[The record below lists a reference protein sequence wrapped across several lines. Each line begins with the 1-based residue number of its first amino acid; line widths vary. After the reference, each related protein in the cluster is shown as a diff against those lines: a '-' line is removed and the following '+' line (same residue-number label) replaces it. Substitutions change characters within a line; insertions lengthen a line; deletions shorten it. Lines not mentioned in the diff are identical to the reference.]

1 MPNFLDD
8 LSVYNAKAALVISQ
22 ATADGNTDR
31 ANMMSSLKST
41 ANNTALSET
50 VRLNALTALIN
61 FGSLLDIPLPP
72 YFPLTTTFADTQ
84 TYVGIHDDLTGI
96 QGGAP
101 GEYYHLTLSERNA
114 IANAASVG
122 DISFAGLTGVYTDN
136 ASLVNG
142 FAGKQNSLSGPGS
155 LSFVKI
161 TGTTI
166 SYDNST
172 YLSTI
177 SGIAA
182 GGELTGTF
190 PNPALSNAAVIGKV
204 LTGWNGSVSPAA
216 ISSADSILSALQK
229 LNANINDVIANPS
242 GVASVALTTNSG
254 GVFTTTST
262 PQTGA
267 ATLDVSLN
275 SQSASRFLA
284 SPTSASGVPTFRAF
298 SVTDLP
304 NSGATAGTYGSST
317 FIPQIVVDAKGR
329 ITSISS
335 VASAS
340 GGQVNSVNLS
350 IPSIFGTVTNTGTA
364 VDPILTYGLAN
375 QSANLVF
382 AGPATGAATTPS
394 FRALVS
400 DDIPSLAI
408 SKITGLN
415 ATLSTFLTNNL
426 SDGTIWVGNVSNGA
440 QMRTLTGDVTLSNT
454 GVTTIGPS
462 KVQYSMIQDVTAQTL
477 LGRYELT
484 NGVVQQI
491 NLNATDFVLD
501 DITGELSLAVPVA
514 PVVTTKGDLL
524 SFNTVQDRLPSSNV
538 DGDIL
543 MVYNAASNGFGLQWN
558 TIIGDVSVIDASTGE
573 IRIDSGAVTLAKMA
587 NLAANSI
594 IGNNTGSSA
603 TPIALTGTQVTAM
616 LDLFSTS
623 TGTKGLVPGSNG
635 VGATYFL
642 DATGAWSQPA
652 GGGGTTTNAL
662 TIGSGLSGTA
672 ATFNGS
678 AAVTVS
684 LNVGNANTWTALQ
697 TFRSNIYLGEVGA
710 ASGSARFLGS
720 TSGYVI
726 LQAPAAPNN
735 QTYTL
740 PTAYPAANSGYYLT
754 STTGGT
760 LSWAAVSG
768 TGDVTGPASSTADGI
783 VLFNGT
789 TGKIIK
795 DSGVTFPIGVSNGG
809 IGITSGT
816 SGGVLYFNSTSSLA
830 SSGLLAA
837 NALMVGGGAGVAPS
851 TITTGTGVV
860 TALGIA
866 VGTAGSFVVNGG
878 ALGTPLSGT
887 LTNATGLP
895 LSTGVTGTL
904 PVTNGGTGITTATAY
919 AVICAGTT
927 STGAF
932 QNVSGVGTA
941 GQVLTSNGAGAL
953 PTWQTAAGGATSL
966 TTLSA
971 STANA
976 SINNANSLITWNWN
990 SNTTVNAFALSS
1002 TSLTTGSLLA
1012 VSQATSAFTGNLVS
1026 VTSTGVTTGNLLSLG
1041 ISGSTATSADNIS
1054 ITNTA
1059 TTNTSG
1065 RGIDV
1070 SISGATNS
1078 GNTFAAVLS
1087 NTKTGTT
1094 STNTAVQLT
1103 ASGGTTNY
1111 AIDVTAGI
1119 SRFAAGTG
1127 ATPQLILTPSSA
1139 AGGTTFTG
1147 TVNGSIWYDTNS
1159 TGTANSSL
1167 TLYKDTSWT
1176 KILTLE
1182 RNPDLATGSG
1192 NGVVIA
1198 DVNGTLSKSAD
1209 LTALGVYAQTNSIT
1223 AITTGTGSLIGTL
1236 VGSATLPTNFFGSGK
1251 TIEMLFA
1258 GLISTAASGGPSVAI
1273 DFKITDGTT
1282 TVTLGTITY
1291 DTTNLSGRVYMADIE
1306 LTCRTSGSNP
1316 TFGICGQMIV
1326 NHTAKDQETV
1336 FITPGSVTATGLNTS
1351 SALTLQLTATW
1362 TNPGATSSIDTRVNY
1377 CQYIN

>member
-1 MPNFLDD
+1 MPYNNFLDD
-8 LSVYNAKAALVISQ
+8 LSQYNAKAAIVISQ
-22 ATADGNTDR
+22 ASADGNTDK

-41 ANNTALSET
+41 ANNTTLSET

-61 FGSLLDIPLPP
+61 LGGLLDIPLPP
-72 YFPLTTTFADTQ
+72 YFPLTTTYANTQ
-84 TYVGIHDDLTGI
+84 TYVGIHDDLTGL

-101 GEYYHLTLSERNA
+101 GDYQHLTTAERNA
-114 IANAASVG
+114 IANAATTG
-122 DISFAGLTGVYTDN
+122 DITWANLSGSYTDN
-136 ASLVNG
+136 VP
-142 FAGKQNSLSGPGS
+142 FATQFNAKQDALTGPGY
-155 LSFVKI
+155 VKMVGGVV
-161 TGTTI
+161 T
-166 SYDNST
+166 YDTST
-172 YLSTI
+172 FLTTI

-190 PNPALSNAAVIGKV
+190 PNPGLSNAAVISKV

-254 GVFTTTST
+254 GVFTTTTT

-298 SVTDLP
+298 SATDLP

-400 DDIPSLAI
+400 DDMPSLAI
-408 SKITGLN
+408 SKITGLS

-454 GVTTIGPS
+454 GVTTIGPA

-543 MVYNAASNGFGLQWN
+543 MVYNTASNGFGLQWN

-594 IGNNTGSSA
+594 IGNNTGSAA

-642 DATGAWSQPA
+642 NATGAWSQPA

-740 PTAYPAANSGYYLT
+740 PTAYPAAASGYYLT
-754 STTGGT
+754 SNTSGT

-904 PVTNGGTGITTATAY
+904 PVANGGTGQTSYTDGQLLIGNTATSGLTKATLT
-919 AVICAGTT
+919 AGSNITIT
-927 STGAF
+927 NGNGSITIASTGGGGGSSAL
-932 QNVSGVGTA
+932 SAITAATA
-941 GQVLTSNGAGAL
+941 GNT
-953 PTWQTAAGGATSL
+953 
-966 TTLSA
+966 
-971 STANA
+971 
-976 SINNANSLITWNWN
+976 INNANFAQEWQWNTIAGGN
-990 SNTTVNAFALSS
+990 GFYISS
-1002 TSLTTGSLLA
+1002 TSTVAASNTQTLFRVALSGTN
-1012 VSQATSAFTGNLVS
+1012 ATSTQTTYAGQISNSHAGTA
-1026 VTSTGVTTGNLLSLG
+1026 STNVALSLSATNGTTINYALDVLAG
-1041 ISGSTATSADNIS
+1041 IVRMAASTAAVPHMVFTPG
-1054 ITNTA
+1054 TA
-1059 TTNTSG
+1059 
-1065 RGIDV
+1065 
-1070 SISGATNS
+1070 A
-1078 GNTFAAVLS
+1078 L
-1087 NTKTGTT
+1087 TGTT
-1094 STNTAVQLT
+1094 NGMLSYATVSSNSSFYLYKDSAVTKLIT
-1103 ASGGTTNY
+1103 LDRNP
-1111 AIDVTAGI
+1111 D
-1119 SRFAAGTG
+1119 FATG
-1127 ATPQLILTPSSA
+1127 ATSGVIVSDA
-1139 AGGTTFTG
+1139 
-1147 TVNGSIWYDTNS
+1147 
-1159 TGTANSSL
+1159 
-1167 TLYKDTSWT
+1167 
-1176 KILTLE
+1176 
-1182 RNPDLATGSG
+1182 SG
-1192 NGVVIA
+1192 NL
-1198 DVNGTLSKSAD
+1198 TKSAD
-1209 LTALGVYAQTNSIT
+1209 LTALGIFAQTSTVTVANTTTTTTLLGTLTGSSTLPANFFGQGKTIVVFVSGTYNCTTGGPTCAIALTIGGVAMGTVTLSHSNTITTGYYEAQFVLTCRTTGATGTIQYSGAAQLNTGVAAAAGFFQNSTTSGSVDTTGTLAVGLTATWSSANASNSIT
-1223 AITTGTGSLIGTL
+1223 AS
-1236 VGSATLPTNFFGSGK
+1236 
-1251 TIEMLFA
+1251 
-1258 GLISTAASGGPSVAI
+1258 
-1273 DFKITDGTT
+1273 
-1282 TVTLGTITY
+1282 
-1291 DTTNLSGRVYMADIE
+1291 
-1306 LTCRTSGSNP
+1306 
-1316 TFGICGQMIV
+1316 IV
-1326 NHTAKDQETV
+1326 NAYY
-1336 FITPGSVTATGLNTS
+1336 LN
-1351 SALTLQLTATW
+1351 
-1362 TNPGATSSIDTRVNY
+1362 
-1377 CQYIN
+1377 

>member
-1 MPNFLDD
+1 MPYNNFLDS
-8 LSVYNAKAALVISQ
+8 LSEYNAKAAIVISQ

-41 ANNTALSET
+41 ANNTTLSET

-61 FGSLLDIPLPP
+61 FGGLLDIPLPP
-72 YFPLTTTFADTQ
+72 YFPLTTTFANTQ
-84 TYVGIHDDLTGI
+84 TYIGVHDDLTGL

-142 FAGKQNSLSGPGS
+142 FAGKQAALSGTG
-155 LSFVKI
+155 FVKI
-161 TGTTI
+161 SGTTI

-182 GGELTGTF
+182 GGELSGTY
-190 PNPALSNAAVIGKV
+190 PNPALSNAAVISKV

-254 GVFTTTST
+254 GVFTTTTT

-298 SVTDLP
+298 SATDLP

-329 ITSISS
+329 ITSVSS

-350 IPSIFGTVTNTGTA
+350 IPAIFGPVTNTGTA

-382 AGPATGAATTPS
+382 AGPASGAATTPS
-394 FRALVS
+394 FRSLVS

-408 SKITGLN
+408 SKITGLS

-440 QMRTLTGDVTLSNT
+440 QMRTLSGDVTLSNA

-484 NGVVQQI
+484 NGNVQQI
-491 NLNATDFVLD
+491 NLNATHFVLD
-501 DITGELSLAVPVA
+501 DITGELSLANPVA

-538 DGDIL
+538 DGDLL
-543 MVYNAASNGFGLQWN
+543 MVYNTASNGFGLQWN
-558 TIIGDVSVIDASTGE
+558 TINGDVTVTDASTGE
-573 IRIDSGAVTLAKMA
+573 ITIANSAVTLAKMA
-587 NLAANSI
+587 NLPVDTI
-594 IGNNTGSSA
+594 IGNNLSLGV
-603 TPIALTGTQVTAM
+603 PKALSVTEVTAM
-616 LDLFSTS
+616 LNLFSPS

-635 VGATYFL
+635 VGATYYL
-642 DATGAWSQPA
+642 DATGAWSVPA
-652 GGGGTTTNAL
+652 GGGGGGTTTFAL

-684 LNVGNANTWTALQ
+684 LNTGNANTWTALQ
-697 TFRSNIYLGEVGA
+697 TFRNNIYLGEVSG

-726 LQAPAAPNN
+726 LQAPAAPAN

-740 PTAYPAANSGYYLT
+740 PTAYPAASSGYYLT

-768 TGDVTGPASSTADGI
+768 TGDVVGPAGATPNAI
-783 VLFNGT
+783 AVFNGG
-789 TGKIIK
+789 TGLIIK
-795 DSGVTFPIGVSNGG
+795 DSGVTFPIGVNNGG

-816 SGGVLYFNSTSSLA
+816 SGGMLYFDTTTSLSST
-830 SSGLLAA
+830 GLLAA
-837 NALMVGGGAGVAPS
+837 NALMVGGGAGISPS

-860 TALGIA
+860 TALGVNI
-866 VGTAGSFVVNGG
+866 GTAGSFVVNGG

-887 LTNATGLP
+887 LTSCTGLP

-904 PVTNGGTGITTATAY
+904 PVANGGTGQTTYTDGQLLIGNTATGGLSKATLTAGTNITITNGNGSITIAASGGGGSTTLNSILAATAANTPINNANFAQEWQWNTLAGGTGFSLTSTSTAATGQTQTLFNIGLSGTNGTAGQSTY
-919 AVICAGTT
+919 AAKISNTHAGTT
-927 STGAF
+927 ST
-932 QNVSGVGTA
+932 NY
-941 GQVLTSNGAGAL
+941 AL
-953 PTWQTAAGGATSL
+953 
-966 TTLSA
+966 
-971 STANA
+971 
-976 SINNANSLITWNWN
+976 
-990 SNTTVNAFALSS
+990 
-1002 TSLTTGSLLA
+1002 
-1012 VSQATSAFTGNLVS
+1012 
-1026 VTSTGVTTGNLLSLG
+1026 
-1041 ISGSTATSADNIS
+1041 
-1054 ITNTA
+1054 
-1059 TTNTSG
+1059 
-1065 RGIDV
+1065 
-1070 SISGATNS
+1070 
-1078 GNTFAAVLS
+1078 
-1087 NTKTGTT
+1087 
-1094 STNTAVQLT
+1094 QLT
-1103 ASGGTTNY
+1103 ASGGTTINY
-1111 AIDVTAGI
+1111 ALDVTAGI
-1119 SRFAAGTG
+1119 SRFAAGT
-1127 ATPQLILTPSSA
+1127 ASFPQLILTPSSA

-1147 TVNGSIWYDTNS
+1147 ITNGSLWSDTNTTTS
-1159 TGTANSSL
+1159 TSAL
-1167 TLYKDTSWT
+1167 TLYKDSSPTRLLT
-1176 KILTLE
+1176 KD
-1182 RNPDLATGSG
+1182 RNPDFVTSSTSG
-1192 NGVVIA
+1192 VIVSDA
-1198 DVNGTLSKSAD
+1198 NGTLTKSAD
-1209 LTALGVYAQTNSIT
+1209 LTALGVYAQTNTIT

-1251 TIEMLFA
+1251 TIEILFA

-1282 TVTLGTITY
+1282 TVTLGTMTY

-1316 TFGICGQMIV
+1316 TFGVCGQMIV
-1326 NHTAKDQETV
+1326 NHTAKNQETV
-1336 FITPGSVTATGLNTS
+1336 FITPGSVTGTSLNTS
-1351 SALTLQLTATW
+1351 SALTLHLTATW

>member
-1 MPNFLDD
+1 MPYNNFLDS
-8 LSVYNAKAALVISQ
+8 LSEYNAKAAIVISQ

-41 ANNTALSET
+41 ANNTTLSET

-61 FGSLLDIPLPP
+61 FGGLLDIPLPP
-72 YFPLTTTFADTQ
+72 YFPLTTTFANTQ
-84 TYVGIHDDLTGI
+84 TYIGVHDDLTGL

-142 FAGKQNSLSGPGS
+142 FAGKQAALSGTG
-155 LSFVKI
+155 FVKI
-161 TGTTI
+161 SGTTI

-182 GGELTGTF
+182 GGELSGTY
-190 PNPALSNAAVIGKV
+190 PNPALSNAAVISKV

-254 GVFTTTST
+254 GVFTTTTT

-298 SVTDLP
+298 SATDLP

-329 ITSISS
+329 ITSVSS

-350 IPSIFGTVTNTGTA
+350 IPAIFGPVTNTGTA

-382 AGPATGAATTPS
+382 AGPASGAATTPS
-394 FRALVS
+394 FRSLVS

-408 SKITGLN
+408 SKITGLS

-440 QMRTLTGDVTLSNT
+440 QMRTLSGDVTLSNA

-484 NGVVQQI
+484 NGNVQQI
-491 NLNATDFVLD
+491 NLNATHFVLD
-501 DITGELSLAVPVA
+501 DITGELSLANPVA

-538 DGDIL
+538 DGDLL
-543 MVYNAASNGFGLQWN
+543 MVYNTASNGFGLQWN
-558 TIIGDVSVIDASTGE
+558 TINGDVTVTDASTGE
-573 IRIDSGAVTLAKMA
+573 ITIANSAVTLAKMA
-587 NLAANSI
+587 NLPVDTI
-594 IGNNTGSSA
+594 IGNNLSLGV
-603 TPIALTGTQVTAM
+603 PKALSVTEVTAM
-616 LDLFSTS
+616 LNLFSPS

-635 VGATYFL
+635 VGATYYL
-642 DATGAWSQPA
+642 DATGAWSVPA
-652 GGGGTTTNAL
+652 GGGGGGTTTFAL

-684 LNVGNANTWTALQ
+684 LNTGNANTWTALQ
-697 TFRSNIYLGEVGA
+697 TFRNNIYLGEVSG

-726 LQAPAAPNN
+726 LQAPAAPAN

-740 PTAYPAANSGYYLT
+740 PTAYPAASSGYYLT

-768 TGDVTGPASSTADGI
+768 TGDVVGPAGATPNAI
-783 VLFNGT
+783 AVFNGG
-789 TGKIIK
+789 TGLIIK
-795 DSGVTFPIGVSNGG
+795 DSGVTFPIGVNNGG

-816 SGGVLYFNSTSSLA
+816 SGGMLYFDTTTSLSST
-830 SSGLLAA
+830 GLLAA
-837 NALMVGGGAGVAPS
+837 NALMVGGGAGISPS

-860 TALGIA
+860 TALGVNI
-866 VGTAGSFVVNGG
+866 GTAGSFVVNGG

-887 LTNATGLP
+887 LTSCTGLP

-904 PVTNGGTGITTATAY
+904 PVANGGTGQTSYTDGQLLIGNTATGGLSKATLTAGTNITITNGNGSITIAASGGGGSTTLNSILAATAANTPINNANFAQEWQWNTLAGGTGFSLTSTSTAATGQTQTLFNIGLSGTNGTAGQSTY
-919 AVICAGTT
+919 AAKISNTHAGTT
-927 STGAF
+927 ST
-932 QNVSGVGTA
+932 NY
-941 GQVLTSNGAGAL
+941 AL
-953 PTWQTAAGGATSL
+953 
-966 TTLSA
+966 
-971 STANA
+971 
-976 SINNANSLITWNWN
+976 
-990 SNTTVNAFALSS
+990 
-1002 TSLTTGSLLA
+1002 
-1012 VSQATSAFTGNLVS
+1012 
-1026 VTSTGVTTGNLLSLG
+1026 
-1041 ISGSTATSADNIS
+1041 
-1054 ITNTA
+1054 
-1059 TTNTSG
+1059 
-1065 RGIDV
+1065 
-1070 SISGATNS
+1070 
-1078 GNTFAAVLS
+1078 
-1087 NTKTGTT
+1087 
-1094 STNTAVQLT
+1094 QLT
-1103 ASGGTTNY
+1103 ASGGTTINY
-1111 AIDVTAGI
+1111 ALDVTAGI
-1119 SRFAAGTG
+1119 SRFAAGT
-1127 ATPQLILTPSSA
+1127 ASFPQLILTPSSA

-1147 TVNGSIWYDTNS
+1147 ITNGSLWYDTNTTTS
-1159 TGTANSSL
+1159 TSAL
-1167 TLYKDTSWT
+1167 TLYKDSSPTRLLT
-1176 KILTLE
+1176 KD
-1182 RNPDLATGSG
+1182 RNPDFVTSSTSG
-1192 NGVVIA
+1192 VIVSDA
-1198 DVNGTLSKSAD
+1198 NGTLTKSAD
-1209 LTALGVYAQTNSIT
+1209 LTALGVYAQTNTIT

-1251 TIEMLFA
+1251 TIEILFA

-1282 TVTLGTITY
+1282 TVTLGTMTY

-1316 TFGICGQMIV
+1316 TFGVCGQMIV
-1326 NHTAKDQETV
+1326 NHTAKNQETV
-1336 FITPGSVTATGLNTS
+1336 FITPGSVTGTSLNTS
-1351 SALTLQLTATW
+1351 SALTLHLTATW

>member
-1 MPNFLDD
+1 MATFLSD
-8 LSVYNAKAALVISQ
+8 LPEYNAKAALVISEV
-22 ATADGNTDR
+22 ALAGDTAK

-41 ANNTALSET
+41 ANDTTLSQA

-61 FGSLLDIPLPP
+61 IGNLLDVALPP
-72 YFPLTTTFADTQ
+72 YFPVVVQYANTQ
-84 TYVGIHDDLTGI
+84 TYVGIHNDLTGL
-96 QGGAP
+96 QGGGP
-101 GEYYHLTLSERNA
+101 GEYYHLTAAEKNDILNKVSPSQLRFANLTDSPNNNPLLNAELGNKQDALLGTGLVRSTAGTITYDTNVYLTTVSGPAGGDLSGTYPDPT
-114 IANAASVG
+114 ITASV
-122 DISFAGLTGVYTDN
+122 IM
-136 ASLVNG
+136 
-142 FAGKQNSLSGPGS
+142 GKQMSGW
-155 LSFVKI
+155 
-161 TGTTI
+161 
-166 SYDNST
+166 
-172 YLSTI
+172 
-177 SGIAA
+177 
-182 GGELTGTF
+182 
-190 PNPALSNAAVIGKV
+190 NPAYPSG
-204 LTGWNGSVSPAA
+204 TGA
-216 ISSADSILSALQK
+216 ITAADSLLTAIQK
-229 LNANINDVIANPS
+229 LNASVNAISPS
-242 GVASVALTTNSG
+242 GVSSVSLTMPSSVFSYTNVPASGAVAL
-254 GVFTTTST
+254 
-262 PQTGA
+262 GA
-267 ATLDVSLN
+267 AFI
-275 SQSASRFLA
+275 SQSANTFLA
-284 SPTSASGVPTFRAF
+284 APNGTSGTPSFRAM
-298 SVTDLP
+298 VPDDVP
-304 NSGATAGTYGSST
+304 NLGISPAGTYGGGSPLQ
-317 FIPQIVVDAKGR
+317 IPIITVDAKGR
-329 ITSISS
+329 VTSATT
-335 VASAS
+335 VAATGS
-340 GGQVNSVNLS
+340 
-350 IPSIFGTVTNTGTA
+350 GTVTSVGIDPPSYIVAGSPVTSSGDITLAWDNTISPNM
-364 VDPILTYGLAN
+364 VL
-375 QSANLVF
+375 
-382 AGPATGAATTPS
+382 AGPASGVSTAAPI
-394 FRALVS
+394 FRSLVS
-400 DDIPSLAI
+400 DDIPYLAI

-440 QMRTLTGDVTLSNT
+440 QMRTLTGDVTLSNA

-587 NLAANSI
+587 NIAANSI

-603 TPIALTGTQVTAM
+603 TPLELTGSDVTAM
-616 LDLFSTS
+616 LDLFSIS
-623 TGTKGLVPGSNG
+623 TTTKGLVPGANG
-635 VGATYFL
+635 VGATYYL
-642 DATGAWSQPA
+642 DALGNWSQPA

-697 TFRSNIYLGEVGA
+697 TFRNNIYLGEAGG

-754 STTGGT
+754 STTSGT

-768 TGDVTGPASSTADGI
+768 TGDVVGPTGATANAI
-783 VLFNGT
+783 AIFNGT
-789 TGKIIK
+789 TGLIIK

-816 SGGVLYFNSTSSLA
+816 SGGMLYFDSTSSLA

-904 PVTNGGTGITTATAY
+904 PVSNGGTGITTATAY

>member
-1 MPNFLDD
+1 MPYNNFLDS
-8 LSVYNAKAALVISQ
+8 LSEYNAKAAIVISQ

-41 ANNTALSET
+41 ANNTTLSET

-61 FGSLLDIPLPP
+61 FGGLLDIPLPP
-72 YFPLTTTFADTQ
+72 YFPLTTTFANTQ
-84 TYVGIHDDLTGI
+84 TYIGVHDDLTGL

-142 FAGKQNSLSGPGS
+142 FAGKQAALSGTG
-155 LSFVKI
+155 FVKI
-161 TGTTI
+161 SGTTI

-182 GGELTGTF
+182 GGELSGTY
-190 PNPALSNAAVIGKV
+190 PNPALSNAAVISKV

-254 GVFTTTST
+254 GVFTTTTT

-298 SVTDLP
+298 SATDLP

-329 ITSISS
+329 ITSVSS

-350 IPSIFGTVTNTGTA
+350 IPAIFGPVTNTGTA

-382 AGPATGAATTPS
+382 AGPASGAATTSS
-394 FRALVS
+394 FRSLVS

-408 SKITGLN
+408 SKITGLS

-440 QMRTLTGDVTLSNT
+440 QMRTLSGDVTLSNA

-491 NLNATDFVLD
+491 NLNVTDFVLD
-501 DITGELSLAVPVA
+501 DITGELSLASPVA

-538 DGDIL
+538 DGDLL
-543 MVYNAASNGFGLQWN
+543 MVYNTASNGFGLQWN
-558 TIIGDVSVIDASTGE
+558 TVNGDVTVTDASTGE
-573 IRIDSGAVTLAKMA
+573 ITIANSAVTLAKMA
-587 NLAANSI
+587 NLPVDTI
-594 IGNNTGSSA
+594 IGNNLSLGV
-603 TPIALTGTQVTAM
+603 PKALSVTEVTAM
-616 LDLFSTS
+616 LNLFSPS

-635 VGATYFL
+635 VGATYYL
-642 DATGAWSQPA
+642 DATGAWSVPA
-652 GGGGTTTNAL
+652 GGGGGGTTTFAL

-684 LNVGNANTWTALQ
+684 LNTGNANTWTALQ
-697 TFRSNIYLGEVGA
+697 TFRNNIYLGEVGA

-726 LQAPAAPNN
+726 LQAPAAPAN

-740 PTAYPAANSGYYLT
+740 PTAYPAASSGYYLT

-768 TGDVTGPASSTADGI
+768 TGDVVGPAGATPNAI
-783 VLFNGT
+783 AVFNGS
-789 TGKIIK
+789 TGLIIK
-795 DSGVTFPIGVSNGG
+795 DSGVTFPIGVNNGG

-816 SGGVLYFNSTSSLA
+816 SGGMLYFDTTTSLSST
-830 SSGLLAA
+830 GLLAA
-837 NALMVGGGAGVAPS
+837 NALIVGGGAGISPS

-860 TALGIA
+860 TALGVNI
-866 VGTAGSFVVNGG
+866 GTAGSFVVNGG

-904 PVTNGGTGITTATAY
+904 PVANGGTGQTTYTDGQLLIGNTTGNTLTKATL
-919 AVICAGTT
+919 
-927 STGAF
+927 
-932 QNVSGVGTA
+932 TA
-941 GQVLTSNGAGAL
+941 GSGITITNGAGSITIAATGGGGSTTL
-953 PTWQTAAGGATSL
+953 NSITAA
-966 TTLSA
+966 
-971 STANA
+971 TAANTP
-976 SINNANSLITWNWN
+976 INNANFAQEWQWNTLGSGN
-990 SNTTVNAFALSS
+990 GFYLSS
-1002 TSLTTGSLLA
+1002 TSTAAASNTQTLFRVA
-1012 VSQATSAFTGNLVS
+1012 
-1026 VTSTGVTTGNLLSLG
+1026 LSG
-1041 ISGSTATSADNIS
+1041 AN
-1054 ITNTA
+1054 A
-1059 TTNTSG
+1059 TTTQS
-1065 RGIDV
+1065 
-1070 SISGATNS
+1070 
-1078 GNTFAAVLS
+1078 TFAGVLS
-1087 NTKTGTT
+1087 NTHTGTS
-1094 STNTAVQLT
+1094 STNYALQLT

-1111 AIDVTAGI
+1111 ALDVTAGI
-1119 SRFAAGTG
+1119 VRMAAST
-1127 ATPQLILTPSSA
+1127 ASVPHMVFTP
-1139 AGGTTFTG
+1139 
-1147 TVNGSIWYDTNS
+1147 
-1159 TGTANSSL
+1159 GTAALTGSTNGMLSYATVSSNSSFYL
-1167 TLYKDTSWT
+1167 WKDSAVTKLITLD
-1176 KILTLE
+1176 
-1182 RNPDLATGSG
+1182 RNPDFVTSSTSG
-1192 NGVVIA
+1192 VIVSDA
-1198 DVNGTLSKSAD
+1198 NGTLTKSAD
-1209 LTALGVYAQTNSIT
+1209 LTALGIFAQSSTVTVANTTT
-1223 AITTGTGSLIGTL
+1223 ATTLLGTL
-1236 VGSATLPTNFFGSGK
+1236 TGSATLPANFFGVGK
-1251 TIEMLFA
+1251 TIIVYVT
-1258 GLISTAASGGPSVAI
+1258 GTY
-1273 DFKITDGTT
+1273 TT
-1282 TVTLGTITY
+1282 TGSPTCTLNLTIGGVAVGSIALNHTGSLSPAVFY
-1291 DTTNLSGRVYMADIE
+1291 DAQFVI
-1306 LTCRTSGSNP
+1306 TCRT
-1316 TFGICGQMIV
+1316 
-1326 NHTAKDQETV
+1326 
-1336 FITPGSVTATGLNTS
+1336 TGGTGTLQYSSIGRMDVGTSTS
-1351 SALTLQLTATW
+1351 SATFFQSSATSGSVDTTGTLLVGLTATW
-1362 TNPGATSSIDTRVNY
+1362 SAASASNSITASIVTA
-1377 CQYIN
+1377 QYIN